1 MHRHARG
8 DALRMHGTRM
18 DRLGKLLV
26 QRVVQLAYPQHEVVA
41 AGRADLVASAA
52 VHTGPHPH
60 AAAGPIDSAGLVGGP
75 RLSVRIAAHRSAVA
89 AVCFAW

>member
-1 MHRHARG
+1 MHAPAREG

-52 VHTGPHPH
+52 VHTGAHPH
-60 AAAGPIDSAGLVGGP
+60 ITLPPLWAD
-75 RLSVRIAAHRSAVA
+75 
-89 AVCFAW
+89 